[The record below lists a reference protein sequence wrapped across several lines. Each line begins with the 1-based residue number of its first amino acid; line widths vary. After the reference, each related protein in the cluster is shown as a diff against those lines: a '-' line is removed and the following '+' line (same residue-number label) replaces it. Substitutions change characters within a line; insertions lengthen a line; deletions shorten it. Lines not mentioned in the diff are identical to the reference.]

1 MKAFLSVAFTLMV
14 STHVCAQ
21 SIGSLKNP
29 DFSSMN
35 PPKNKPEYQVTV
47 TAETPY
53 LVFINDIPLMSSTRS
68 GRIKFPV
75 NSAIRSSGTQ
85 KIHVVKQHKNA
96 QGKQIEVS
104 VQQLGRL
111 DTLWSSKL
119 KNQLKADG
127 VFQAAVPYKV
137 KDWTLS
143 VSISEQD
150 KKRIEK
156 ANVWFKKM
164 AAFLQSGKGDAF
176 MNHLLAAE
184 MLTFN
189 AHYFDKSMA
198 IDYHE
203 GWKNYINKGGIKVAD
218 LKSSRAEIVGNGKL
232 LHLVNDIGEGA
243 LAILHGNRK
252 TIFDIFLH
260 FDNDRAEPEAIIF
273 NLVEY

>member
-1 MKAFLSVAFTLMV
+1 MKAFLSVAFTLTV

-21 SIGSLKNP
+21 STGSLKKP
-29 DFSSMN
+29 DFSSLN

-53 LVFINDIPLMSSTRS
+53 RVFINDIPLMSSIIS

-75 NSAIRSSGTQ
+75 NSAIQSSGTQ
-85 KIHVVKQHKNA
+85 KIRVVKQHKYA
-96 QGKQIEVS
+96 QEKQIEVS
-104 VQQLGRL
+104 VQQLGGL
-111 DTLWSSKL
+111 DTLWQSKL

-137 KDWTLS
+137 TDWSLG

-150 KKRIEK
+150 KIRIEK
-156 ANVWFKKM
+156 ANLWFKQM

-176 MNHLLAAE
+176 MNRLSAAE
-184 MLTFN
+184 MLTFQ

-198 IDYHE
+198 IDYHN

-218 LKSSRAEIVGNGKL
+218 LKSSRVEIVGNGKL
-232 LHLVNDIGEGA
+232 LHLVNDIGQGA
-243 LAILHGNRK
+243 IAILHGKRK

-260 FDNDRAEPEAIIF
+260 FENDKAEPEAIIF